1 MGVHKTGIF
10 FMAKK
15 ADRNKPHTCSTISSI
30 SFSEADPDPFG
41 TKLFC
46 QIQHYIWSRPDIGSE
61 MSYCAACIYSVQN
74 VFLSDPEPDPTISTY
89 VQKNGCQHLIFKQFF
104 KL

>member
-1 MGVHKTGIF
+1 MGVHKTGNF

-41 TKLFC
+41 TNLFC
-46 QIQHYIWSRPDIGSE
+46 QIQDHSWRPDIGSE

-89 VQKNGCQHLIFKQFF
+89 VQKNGCQHLIFIQFF